1 MRINKRLIIP
11 IATLLTAVI
20 TGTIGVGVAEAAK
33 VTELP
38 QGYGYGTLHTYTVW
52 DEVKWG
58 GDCKK
63 LINFAKEQNAVSDSY
78 GIVTYG
84 NYFCGAMTSTFG
96 KVGDMM
102 LVVEEDN
109 VVYPVIMADTKN
121 QNDNSCTVWGH
132 QSGQCVVEFEILSS
146 CRSSLYGASG
156 GHVSEV
162 LAKPIVKVI
171 NLGSVWDDANYLW
184 NPKQACVDNGLD
196 GYTLLINPYEGEVVS
211 VEAPWQ
217 SVVSAENSAGICPDE
232 TSVGIT
238 EPNPYELFKRRF
250 DKLIA

>member
-11 IATLLTAVI
+11 IATLLTTVI
-20 TGTIGVGVAEAAK
+20 TGTVGAGVAEAAK
-33 VTELP
+33 ITELP
-38 QGYGYGTLHTYTVW
+38 QGCGYGTLHTYTVW
-52 DEVKWG
+52 DKVKWG

-132 QSGQCVVEFEILSS
+132 QSGQ
-146 CRSSLYGASG
+146 
-156 GHVSEV
+156 
-162 LAKPIVKVI
+162 
-171 NLGSVWDDANYLW
+171 
-184 NPKQACVDNGLD
+184 
-196 GYTLLINPYEGEVVS
+196 
-211 VEAPWQ
+211 
-217 SVVSAENSAGICPDE
+217 
-232 TSVGIT
+232 
-238 EPNPYELFKRRF
+238 
-250 DKLIA
+250 